1 MPLVPPAER
10 AVLLDTHAV
19 LWLLAGDR
27 RLSPRARSAL
37 SVSEQPLT
45 VSVVSLWEVATKRS
59 LGKLDAPADLSRR
72 IAGLGVVELLPIS
85 PPHAEAVGA
94 LPWHHRDPFDRMLV
108 AQAQVEG
115 LSIVSADPALAQY
128 GVDVIW

>member
-1 MPLVPPAER
+1 
-10 AVLLDTHAV
+10 VLLDTHAA
-19 LWLLAGDR
+19 LWLLAGDK
-27 RLSPRARSAL
+27 RLSPRARAACVASD
-37 SVSEQPLT
+37 QPLI
-45 VSVVSLWEVATKRS
+45 VSAVSLWEVASKRS

-72 IAGLGVVELLPIS
+72 LAKLGLFELLPIS
-85 PPHAEAVGA
+85 PLHAEAIGE

-128 GVDVIW
+128 GVEVVW